1 MIATGALADENSRA
15 PTPSLHGTSMNRS
28 FAYFPHSRRPGP
40 GAAVFMFSL
49 ATACVLAACATL
61 PPPTGELAAA
71 QQAVTHAD
79 GADADQY
86 APDAIAQ
93 ARSELAQAQA
103 ALSGGKN
110 DVARTLADAA
120 TADADFAF
128 ATSSAAST
136 QARYAQHRDEVTSL
150 RQRLQMDA
158 EPAPPSLL
166 DASVPP
172 SVSGSTLSAD
182 TSGTLSGR
190 LQVLDA
196 DPALNSHAAYERLRA
211 RQALDA
217 LAAARGRDRPAAA
230 RLADRRVA
238 IAEIAART
246 QATSAVIDQLER
258 QRSDLLVEASRQD
271 ADRARQ
277 EAEQARVQAQMQA
290 EEAQRL
296 REQAAADAAARA
308 QAEQVITDAGVDETA
323 RLKAARD
330 REAALAR
337 QEAALM
343 AGSAKAPVKAPA
355 KPKSTKTTKPR
366 PKKP

>member
-1 MIATGALADENSRA
+1 
-15 PTPSLHGTSMNRS
+15 
-28 FAYFPHSRRPGP
+28 
-40 GAAVFMFSL
+40 
-49 ATACVLAACATL
+49 
-61 PPPTGELAAA
+61 
-71 QQAVTHAD
+71 
-79 GADADQY
+79 
-86 APDAIAQ
+86 
-93 ARSELAQAQA
+93 
-103 ALSGGKN
+103 
-110 DVARTLADAA
+110 
-120 TADADFAF
+120 
-128 ATSSAAST
+128 
-136 QARYAQHRDEVTSL
+136 
-150 RQRLQMDA
+150 MDA

-166 DASVPP
+166 DASGPP
-172 SVSGSTLSAD
+172 SVSGPTLPADASA
-182 TSGTLSGR
+182 TLSGR

-296 REQAAADAAARA
+296 REQADADAAARA

-323 RLKAARD
+323 RLKDARD

-343 AGSAKAPVKAPA
+343 AGSAKAPVKGSAPA
-355 KPKSTKTTKPR
+355 KTKPKATKTTKPN